1 MWWKQK
7 TDCSLALP
15 QNIPCFRDSNRA
27 PPADC
32 YSELHDWCGTEPSV
46 RWAALSWGAHS
57 HATPAHEGSAWRRPK
72 WLQQVHGGHHWCS
85 SLLLLNFLKLTQTSF
100 VFLQITFQFIAT
112 FVTLVPLVDCSSAL
126 HERTDLTEVNF
137 CFVFFLHLSVFKS
150 KVLHHPYVWLL
161 FLFLAP
167 LRWRESC
174 AQPQL
179 NLKTLCFSSWTGM
192 CNINTKLSTLK
203 ESNCSAAVQFSIV
216 GS

>member
-1 MWWKQK
+1 MLRSNLLKKIDYILWWKQK

-100 VFLQITFQFIAT
+100 VFLRSH
-112 FVTLVPLVDCSSAL
+112 SSL
-126 HERTDLTEVNF
+126 LLRLWLLCLWWTVRLPCMNEQTWQRWISVLF
-137 CFVFFLHLSVFKS
+137 FFSIFLHLNQ
-150 KVLHHPYVWLL
+150 VLHHPYVWLL
-161 FLFLAP
+161 FLFFGTFKVE
-167 LRWRESC
+167 RE
-174 AQPQL
+174 L
-179 NLKTLCFSSWTGM
+179 
-192 CNINTKLSTLK
+192 
-203 ESNCSAAVQFSIV
+203 CSASAEFEDFVLQFMDRYVQH
-216 GS
+216 